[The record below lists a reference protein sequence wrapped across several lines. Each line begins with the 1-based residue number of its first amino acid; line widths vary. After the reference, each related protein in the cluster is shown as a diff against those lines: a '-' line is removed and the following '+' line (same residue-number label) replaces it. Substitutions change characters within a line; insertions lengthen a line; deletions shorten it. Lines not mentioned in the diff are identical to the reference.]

1 MRADIENLL
10 RAIDHAGAVLEAI
23 PSHDAAVYRAGFRAA
38 LAAVAVAFD
47 VRLEADELFN
57 SEKLFPVRRVEVQAW
72 PLSLS
77 G

>member
-1 MRADIENLL
+1 MHGPRSELFLREDVRNIL

-23 PSHDAAVYRAGFRAA
+23 PSHDVAVYRAGYRAA

-47 VRLEADELFN
+47 VRLEAE
-57 SEKLFPVRRVEVQAW
+57 EVQAW